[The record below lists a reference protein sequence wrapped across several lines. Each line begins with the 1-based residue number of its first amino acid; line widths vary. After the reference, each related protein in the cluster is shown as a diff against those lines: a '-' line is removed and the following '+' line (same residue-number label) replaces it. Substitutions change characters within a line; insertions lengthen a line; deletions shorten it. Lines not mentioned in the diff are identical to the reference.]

1 MSRAKVVVDAVT
13 KYGGIRAL
21 GAIFSSRKGIFGI
34 VAIGLSYYLLIGRLP
49 EDAPEDVFVRMAEV
63 FGILVGVISGL
74 FIGGTALE
82 DALEKGAKNAGPDWS
97 VPLAKI
103 AGESYTDYIKDGQ
116 VDVAAIISKAVKEEL
131 GKLKK

>member
-1 MSRAKVVVDAVT
+1 
-13 KYGGIRAL
+13 
-21 GAIFSSRKGIFGI
+21 
-34 VAIGLSYYLLIGRLP
+34 
-49 EDAPEDVFVRMAEV
+49 MAEV